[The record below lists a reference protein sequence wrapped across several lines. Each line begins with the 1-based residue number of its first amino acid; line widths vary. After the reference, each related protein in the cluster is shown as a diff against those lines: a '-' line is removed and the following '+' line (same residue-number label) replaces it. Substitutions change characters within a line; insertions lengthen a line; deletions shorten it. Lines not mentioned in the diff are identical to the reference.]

1 MLENIKET
9 AELFRLGHHTRANDK
24 FVSVIDD
31 LMALQQKQTIPIP
44 GLLGLLNQI
53 LGAQQR
59 GDHIQIADLLE
70 HEVLPLL
77 KTHLSDDENG

>member
-1 MLENIKET
+1 MLENIKNT
-9 AELFRLGHHTRANDK
+9 AELFRLGHHSRANEK

-59 GDHIQIADLLE
+59 GDHVQIADLLD
-70 HEVLPLL
+70 HDVLPLL
-77 KTHLSDDENG
+77 TSHLDSNEEQ